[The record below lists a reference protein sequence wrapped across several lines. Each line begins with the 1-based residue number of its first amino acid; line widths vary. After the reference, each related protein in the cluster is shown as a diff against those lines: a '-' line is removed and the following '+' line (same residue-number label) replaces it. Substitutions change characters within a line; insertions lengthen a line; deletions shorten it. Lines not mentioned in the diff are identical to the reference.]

1 MGTLFDSTL
10 GAYSSSRRP
19 RAFRSPF
26 ARNPRRPAV
35 VASEELAADD
45 VVTDTVVATQEPP
58 PLRAHFWQ
66 SLSPEGR
73 QTPHSV
79 VGCRSERFSF
89 DVLVED
95 GGDVMNI
102 LLWVLQV
109 LLAVA
114 FFAHGWLF
122 LTPPPEIAEQMNAS
136 LPRWFQIFLG
146 VAEVL
151 AAVGL
156 TLPGLTRILPWLVTW
171 AAGGVMIVTLSATVF
186 HLVRREMSSA
196 AITLVLLAM
205 ATFVAYMRHRV
216 LPIGVRRAG

>member
-1 MGTLFDSTL
+1 
-10 GAYSSSRRP
+10 
-19 RAFRSPF
+19 
-26 ARNPRRPAV
+26 
-35 VASEELAADD
+35 
-45 VVTDTVVATQEPP
+45 
-58 PLRAHFWQ
+58 
-66 SLSPEGR
+66 
-73 QTPHSV
+73 
-79 VGCRSERFSF
+79 
-89 DVLVED
+89 
-95 GGDVMNI
+95 MNI

-171 AAGGVMIVTLSATVF
+171 AAGGIIVVTASATVY
-186 HLVRREMSSA
+186 HLARGEVSSA
-196 AITLVLLAM
+196 ATTLVLLAM
-205 ATFVAYMRHRV
+205 ATFVAYMRYRAV
-216 LPIGVRRAG
+216 PIPARRAASTSGSVSSPDA